1 MAPVLKDV
9 WGQPLKP
16 ANFTLPAGLSGGV
29 KLGHDG
35 EHLYKTVITGIG
47 GTPMPVFSEQLNPE
61 EIWDIV
67 HYVQSLRVKA
77 HEAEL
82 VAAGLKETDR
92 EQARSRIWAAISTAA
107 RRGELEQDVVQR
119 QSDELHTARLAAE
132 TANERRQP

>member
-1 MAPVLKDV
+1 MAPILKDV

-16 ANFTLPAGLSGGV
+16 ANFTLPAGMFGGV

-47 GTPMPVFSEQLNPE
+47 GTPMPVFREQLSPE

-82 VAAGLKETDR
+82 VAAGLKEADR
-92 EQARSRIWAAISTAA
+92 EQARSRIWAALSPAA
-107 RRGELEQDVVQR
+107 RRGELDKDVVQR
-119 QSDELHTARLAAE
+119 QPDERQTARPAAE

>member
-47 GTPMPVFSEQLNPE
+47 GTPMPVFSEQLSPE

-82 VAAGLKETDR
+82 VAAGLREPDR
-92 EQARSRIWAAISTAA
+92 EQARSRIWAALSTAA

-119 QSDELHTARLAAE
+119 QSDELHTARLRPPTKGDNHE
-132 TANERRQP
+132 